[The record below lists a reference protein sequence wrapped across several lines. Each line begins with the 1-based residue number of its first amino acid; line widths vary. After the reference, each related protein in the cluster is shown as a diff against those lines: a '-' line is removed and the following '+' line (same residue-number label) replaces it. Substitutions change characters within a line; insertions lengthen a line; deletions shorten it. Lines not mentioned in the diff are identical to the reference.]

1 MPLLAPQPTNQGR
14 GWALG
19 DVTRAR
25 DLKWGGGGRKKI
37 MDATERRPLLRSNIV
52 ISNEVSAGGSRPS
65 GHVVVS
71 NPDFFV
77 EKLRHEWPERFQEM
91 VVSGVTRHVD
101 LPGTELAQLM
111 GEMDPRLPGST
122 ATAFLRS
129 LPFLRKKVEK
139 GAVFGAP
146 LTEEGIA
153 RIYQLIEYLHKNL
166 HVEGLFRVSGSSLR
180 QQALRDLLNSGREV
194 DLDNAM
200 FHPQDVA
207 SVLKAFLGEL
217 PEPLLTHR
225 HYNAHL
231 KINEL
236 TLFDTKG
243 NKTSVVDKE
252 RQLEALQ
259 LLFLLLPPANR
270 NLLRLLLDLLHQTAR
285 RQDTNKMSAF
295 NLALMFSPHILWPR
309 NVTANDLQENI
320 GKMNNAV
327 AFMIKHSQ
335 KLFKAPAYI
344 RKQAMIFFPD
354 ASYLETKGAVFGAR
368 MQDQM
373 EAAAVEDE
381 PPVGPKRGRLVSS
394 SLEPTENVQ
403 RRTDEAIRDLFR
415 HVQNMPDSAK
425 KKKVIK
431 QFNKYSN
438 VSTPV
443 TENQARSKRST
454 RSRSFS
460 GLIRRRVLGVQFGMD
475 KNSGGS
481 GGTVTPGS
489 ELSRRVPYSGDITPG
504 HTPTP
509 PSSATAQPCTV
520 AALRGRPKRRSRSTD
535 AIHEARQSAPE
546 VLNLLNSPL
555 MESYI

>member
-1 MPLLAPQPTNQGR
+1 MGR
-14 GWALG
+14 G
-19 DVTRAR
+19 V
-25 DLKWGGGGRKKI
+25 GRKKI
-37 MDATERRPLLRSNIV
+37 MDATERRPLTRSNIV

-111 GEMDPRLPGST
+111 GDMDPRLPGST

-129 LPFLRKKVEK
+129 LPFLRKKAVEK

-236 TLFDTKG
+236 TLFDTTG

-259 LLFLLLPPANR
+259 LLFLLLPSANR

-354 ASYLETKGAVFGAR
+354 ACYHE
-368 MQDQM
+368 
-373 EAAAVEDE
+373 
-381 PPVGPKRGRLVSS
+381 
-394 SLEPTENVQ
+394 
-403 RRTDEAIRDLFR
+403 
-415 HVQNMPDSAK
+415 
-425 KKKVIK
+425 
-431 QFNKYSN
+431 
-438 VSTPV
+438 
-443 TENQARSKRST
+443 SK
-454 RSRSFS
+454 
-460 GLIRRRVLGVQFGMD
+460 RRVLGVQFGTD
-475 KNSGGS
+475 KNSGNSGGS

-504 HTPTP
+504 RTPTP
-509 PSSATAQPCTV
+509 PTSATAQPCTV